1 MTNKMS
7 EMKSMVNGVNS
18 GLDTTEEK
26 IMNLKSYQ

>member
-1 MTNKMS
+1 MS